1 MKTKCLPRSP
11 RSFGVRGKCAG
22 DELDFSIE
30 LRSHFVNHSDS
41 SLTPTADH
49 AHLQSWFHISVAPF
63 STMHPDVSIGSDPLS
78 SFFSQTALCDLY
90 WKAGV
95 GKTSVRFLLYCEK
108 QYNRNNPLVKINLR
122 KRFRHAIAWAS
133 RGFV

>member
-11 RSFGVRGKCAG
+11 RSFGVREKCAG
-22 DELDFSIE
+22 EEPHFSIE

-78 SFFSQTALCDLY
+78 FFLVKTLY
-90 WKAGV
+90 GICSWRAGW
-95 GKTSVRFLLYCEK
+95 GKTL
-108 QYNRNNPLVKINLR
+108 
-122 KRFRHAIAWAS
+122 AS
-133 RGFV
+133 F